1 MLFLYYYFSETYHQP
16 CENYD
21 LKIKILALLGV
32 SNYDYLQ
39 TCYRAEWA
47 RLILHTFVIWS

>member
-39 TCYRAEWA
+39 MCYRAEWA